1 MGRKQKE
8 EKAKLTLHISREL
21 YEKIEEIIARRML
34 AKKGRITK
42 SEIVER
48 ALRKCLDEKEFEE

>member
-1 MGRKQKE
+1 LRRGQKE
-8 EKAKLTLHISREL
+8 EKTKITLYISKEL
-21 YEKIEEIIARRML
+21 YDKIEEIIARRIL

-48 ALRKCLDEKEFEE
+48 ALRKCLDEKEFEK

>member
-1 MGRKQKE
+1 MRRGQKE
-8 EKAKLTLHISREL
+8 EKTKITLYISKEL
-21 YEKIEEIIARRML
+21 YDKIEEIIARRIL

-48 ALRKCLDEKEFEE
+48 ALRKCLDEKEFEK